1 MRTFWIWSIVFLS
14 GFLAALIVA
23 PILTGQ
29 DAPKAT
35 EDAPAQVIAEV
46 KDQVPQKPQPPEKT
60 PEQERAE
67 DLDTLYRGD
76 ALTTLSMLKARMRDP
91 GSTQFR
97 NLWVVNI
104 SNENTDLPAVCGEV
118 NSRNGFGAY
127 TGFKPFIAAHDYV
140 ITAGEDSFET
150 MYATN
155 CAPQRRVLRL
165 IY

>member
-29 DAPKAT
+29 DAPEGAG
-35 EDAPAQVIAEV
+35 EAPAPLIAEV
-46 KDQVPQKPQPPEKT
+46 KDQAPSKPPEKT
-60 PEQERAE
+60 PEQKRAE
-67 DLDTLYRGD
+67 DLDALYRGD
-76 ALTTLSMLKARMRDP
+76 ALTTLGMLKAQMRDP

-104 SNENTDLPAVCGEV
+104 SKENTDLPAVCGEV
-118 NSRNGFGAY
+118 NSKNGFGAY
-127 TGFKPFIAAHDYV
+127 TGFTPFLAANDYV

-155 CAPQRRVLRL
+155 CAPQRRVLQL

>member
-23 PILTGQ
+23 PVMTGQ
-29 DAPKAT
+29 DAPKAAV
-35 EDAPAQVIAEV
+35 EASPPSSIAVRDEAP
-46 KDQVPQKPQPPEKT
+46 PTPPEKT
-60 PEQERAE
+60 PKQQRAE

-104 SNENTDLPAVCGEV
+104 SNQNTDLPAVCGEV

-127 TGFKPFIAAHDYV
+127 TGFTPFLAAHDYV

-155 CAPQRRVLRL
+155 CAPKRRVLQL